1 MNGRSVGLW
10 VFYTLAVLV
19 LVCPQADQWQARAG
33 DVQTQ
38 VISARAGL
46 VTRVEGEVLFRRRDE
61 KELRPLKAGVRLGDG
76 DTIITAWNGRAEW
89 TLSPDSFLQIGSDSN
104 VRIYATSLDAM
115 HFDIERGEVFI
126 ISRSLNGST
135 SLVLDTPPA
144 LLKVVKSGRYRVRV
158 AADSETEAAVRNGE
172 LQFVNAEGQIV
183 KVRGRRRV
191 RFASSERRKIWDT
204 AMTTA
209 RH

>member
-1 MNGRSVGLW
+1 VSASQSPNRIRLW
-10 VFYTLAVLV
+10 VFSTLAVL
-19 LVCPQADQWQARAG
+19 LVYQQADRWQARAG

-46 VTRVEGEVLFRRRDE
+46 VTRVEGEVLYRRRNE
-61 KELRPLKAGVRLGDG
+61 KELRQLQAGVRLGDG
-76 DTIITAWNGRAEW
+76 DRVITAWNGRAEW
-89 TLSPDSFLQIGSDSN
+89 TLSPDSFLQIGADSD

-158 AADSETEAAVRNGE
+158 AADSETEAAVSDGE
-172 LQFVNAEGQIV
+172 LQFMNAEG
-183 KVRGRRRV
+183 
-191 RFASSERRKIWDT
+191 
-204 AMTTA
+204 
-209 RH
+209 